1 MNNPELTLAEFEAL
15 RKVIRTAT
23 GIAMSEQKRELVAGR
38 LAPRLRALSLST
50 FSDYL
55 RFLSADATGAETNE
69 LVNRITT
76 NKSSFFREPH
86 HFDVL
91 RTRLIPDLLDRAAAP
106 GGQKR
111 IRIWSAACSNGQEP
125 WSLAMTIADALG
137 SLAGWDIRILASD
150 LDTNVLATAE
160 RATYDE
166 IATDDIPAALRAKYL
181 EPAGNGESRVI
192 APLRSLVTFRRLNLV
207 EPSSWNVRTRFD
219 AILCRNVAIYF
230 DRPTQEVLFRGLAA
244 LLEPT
249 GYLMSG
255 HSENLHWLSSVLRPV
270 GNTVHVLASAA
281 TSQAVVIDAP
291 PPPPSVRASMS
302 PHVSTALSPV
312 LSARPKAQPAS
323 GLRRSVPIDGKREIA
338 IQVGG
343 IHASAR
349 GAIVRTTLGSCV
361 AACLYDLEAGIG
373 GMNHFLLPE
382 DRSGI
387 RGPTNFGV
395 HAMEMLINS
404 IMKLGGDRRR
414 FVAKL
419 FGGADQQIASAM
431 TVGQKNAEFAIRFLE
446 EEGIPI
452 VGQKIGGSAAMMV
465 VFDTATGKAQ
475 VKTLERSQEVAS
487 AERSHVASLAKQAQ
501 TIPDDITF
509 FGS

>member
-1 MNNPELTLAEFEAL
+1 MNAPELTLAEFEAL
-15 RKVIRTAT
+15 RKVIRAVT
-23 GIAMSEQKRELVAGR
+23 GIAMSDQKRDLVAGR

-55 RFLSADATGAETNE
+55 RFLSADTTGAETNE

-86 HFDVL
+86 HFEVL
-91 RTRLIPDLLDRAAAP
+91 RTRIVPDLIARAAAP
-106 GGQKR
+106 GGEKR

-150 LDTNVLATAE
+150 LDTNVLANAE

-166 IATDDIPAALRAKYL
+166 IATDDIPVALRAKYL
-181 EPAGNGESRVI
+181 EPAGKGESRII

-207 EPSSWNVRTRFD
+207 EPATWNVRTRFD
-219 AILCRNVAIYF
+219 AIFCRNVAIYF
-230 DRPTQEVLFRGLAA
+230 DRPTQEVVFRGLAA

-270 GNTVHVLASAA
+270 GNTVHVLESATA
-281 TSQAVVIDAP
+281 TRPLVIDASPMSMQPRTSVVAAPRPTSLASP
-291 PPPPSVRASMS
+291 PR
-302 PHVSTALSPV
+302 
-312 LSARPKAQPAS
+312 QPAS
-323 GLRRSVPIDGKREIA
+323 GLRRSMPADGKRDVA

-361 AACLYDLEAGIG
+361 AACLFDPDAGIG

-382 DRSGI
+382 DKSGI

-395 HAMEMLINS
+395 HAMEVLINS

-419 FGGADQQIASAM
+419 FGGADQQIASTM
-431 TVGQKNAEFAIRFLE
+431 TVGRKNSEFAMRFLE

-452 VGQKIGGSAAMMV
+452 VGQKIGGTTAMMI

-475 VKTLERSQEVAS
+475 VKTLERSQEVAT
-487 AERSHVASLAKQAQ
+487 AERSHIASLAKQAE